1 MMNILNI
8 IFNKFFYRPF
18 IKSRARKTGRRFRL
32 GFSSIVNNP
41 HMFAFGDEFFS
52 GPFCYFSTSKV
63 AMVNIGDS
71 VMFGPGCKVIGGNHN
86 MAWSGGHM
94 MYAPCNKED
103 KGIIIED
110 GVWVGVNS
118 VILDGSNISEGA
130 VIGAGAVVV
139 GYVPPY
145 TIAVGVPAK
154 NYRIRFSKND
164 LEVLLGNIESKYTAE
179 QIYQIYAGL
188 KLLGSNKK

>member
-1 MMNILNI
+1 MNIFNI
-8 IFNKFFYRPF
+8 IYNRFLYRPF
-18 IKSRARKTGRRFRL
+18 IKAKARKTGDRFRL

-63 AMVNIGDS
+63 AKVDIGDY
-71 VMFGPGCKVIGGNHN
+71 VMFGPACKVIGGNHN

-94 MYAPCNKED
+94 MHSPCNTDD
-103 KGIIIED
+103 KGIVIED
-110 GVWVGVNS
+110 GVWVGANAL
-118 VILDGSNISEGA
+118 ILDGSIVSEGA
-130 VIGAGAVVV
+130 VIGAGAVVI

-154 NYRIRFSKND
+154 NYRIRFTKNE
-164 LEVLLGNIESKYTAE
+164 LEVLLKNIKSGYTVES
-179 QIYQIYAGL
+179 IYQIYAEL
-188 KLLGSNKK
+188 KLLGGNK